1 MRIVLDI
8 ETTTNHKTIHVV
20 VTKDIDTGE
29 VRTWKEATGLNDYL
43 SKATLLIGHNII
55 SFDAPILNR
64 IWKTKIRLSQVFDT
78 LIASRLLDPSREQGH
93 SLEAWGNTLGVQKI
107 DYRAIWLWLN
117 GYTGEQISKEEK
129 VPNGI
134 EFDKPHYPLMEHYCV
149 RDVEVCAKL
158 YRHLSMELDAK
169 EFSKESVELEHK
181 VAAIIAEQER
191 NGFKLDTVHATVLL
205 TFIKGKM
212 AGIHEQM
219 QSRWPPYEVARVS
232 EKTGK
237 QLKPLLVTFNPGSR
251 QQIGQKLI
259 ELGWKPKQFTPTGHP
274 IVDESVLS
282 KLDIPEAKLIAD
294 YLMLQKRVAQIE
306 SWLEAVIVFHLL
318 DELLSTRDIVFPSTG

>member
-29 VRTWKEATGLNDYL
+29 VRTWKEATGLSDYL

-64 IWKTKIRLSQVFDT
+64 TWKTKIRLSQVFDT
-78 LIASRLLDPSREQGH
+78 LIVSRLLDPSREQGH

-117 GYTGEQISKEEK
+117 NYTGEQISKEEK

-134 EFDKPHYPLMEHYCV
+134 EFDQPHYPLMEHYCI
-149 RDVEVCAKL
+149 RDVEVCARL
-158 YRHLSMELDAK
+158 YSHLSMELASK
-169 EFSKESVELEHK
+169 EFSQESIDLEHK

-191 NGFKLDTVHATVLL
+191 NGFKLDTVYATCLL
-205 TFIKGKM
+205 TDIKGKM
-212 AGIHEQM
+212 AGIYEQM
-219 QSRWPPYEVARVS
+219 QHRWPPVITPRFHKKS
-232 EKTGK
+232 GK
-237 QLKPLLVTFNPGSR
+237 PIKDSVVTFNPGSR
-251 QQIGQKLI
+251 KQIGEKLI
-259 ELGWKPKQFTPTGHP
+259 ELGWKPQKFTDTGQP
-274 IVDESVLS
+274 MVDEAIL
-282 KLDIPEAKLIAD
+282 E
-294 YLMLQKRVAQIE
+294 QIIKE
-306 SWLEAVIVFHLL
+306 CEK
-318 DELLSTRDIVFPSTG
+318 

>member
-1 MRIVLDI
+1 M
-8 ETTTNHKTIHVV
+8 
-20 VTKDIDTGE
+20 TKDIDTGE

-43 SKATLLIGHNII
+43 NKATLLIGHNII

-117 GYTGEQISKEEK
+117 SYTGEQISKEEK

-134 EFDKPHYPLMEHYCV
+134 EFNQPHYPLMEHYCI

-191 NGFKLDTVHATVLL
+191 NGFKLSVEQCTLL
-205 TFIKGKM
+205 LVDWKNRISEILGR
-212 AGIHEQM
+212 AQ
-219 QSRWPPYEVARVS
+219 QLYPPVTTERYS

-237 QLKPLLVTFNPGSR
+237 RLKDSTTVFNMGSR
-251 QQIGQKLI
+251 QQVAEKLQ
-259 ELGWKPKQFTPTGHP
+259 ELGWKPKRFTEKGSV
-274 IVDESVLS
+274 IIDESVLEEII
-282 KLDIPEAKLIAD
+282 KNVK
-294 YLMLQKRVAQIE
+294 QKRVPQTVE
-306 SWLEAVIVFHLL
+306 RKE
-318 DELLSTRDIVFPSTG
+318 

>member
-8 ETTTNHKTIHVV
+8 ETTTDHKKIHVA

-29 VRTWKEATGLNDYL
+29 VRTWKAATGLSDYL

-117 GYTGEQISKEEK
+117 DFTGERISKEEK
-129 VPNGI
+129 VPNGV
-134 EFDKPHYPLMEHYCV
+134 EFDFPHHPLMEHYCI
-149 RDVEVCAKL
+149 RDVEVTSQL
-158 YRHLSMELDAK
+158 YHHLVMELAKK
-169 EFSKESVELEHK
+169 EFSQESIDLEHK

-191 NGFKLDTVHATVLL
+191 NGFKLDTVYATCLL
-205 TFIKGKM
+205 IDIKGKM
-212 AGIHEQM
+212 AGIYEQM
-219 QSRWPPYEVARVS
+219 QHRWPPHEIARVS

-251 QQIGQKLI
+251 KQIGEKLI
-259 ELGWKPKQFTPTGHP
+259 ELGWKPKQFTETGQP
-274 IVDESVLS
+274 MVDEAIL
-282 KLDIPEAKLIAD
+282 E
-294 YLMLQKRVAQIE
+294 QIIKE
-306 SWLEAVIVFHLL
+306 CEK
-318 DELLSTRDIVFPSTG
+318 